1 MFVFGFLAMSLLR
14 TIGDVGDRPFGFMRP
29 ETWSMLI
36 GWVTATATLCL
47 AVAMAAVGLGT
58 SFAKLR
64 GLGVRPL
71 GVGLFAAVVVGCVS
85 YALVLLLAPYAA
97 GIGS

>member
-1 MFVFGFLAMSLLR
+1 
-14 TIGDVGDRPFGFMRP
+14 
-29 ETWSMLI
+29 
-36 GWVTATATLCL
+36 
-47 AVAMAAVGLGT
+47 MAAVGLGT